1 MKILGVENN
10 LNGKVLWSII
20 FCLVII
26 NCFTIG
32 YFVSGKNNV
41 VSVAGNETNN
51 ETIATIGDKTITR
64 EQWMAELEDRYGK
77 DTLRELVNIRV
88 VEELAKKYDITVSDD
103 VIARELAVYKS
114 MYNSLDEEQFGNE
127 ENWEKQ
133 IRYSILLEELLTR
146 DVSVPEEDIK
156 KFYEDNKDLYDID
169 ESYHLSHIVVKT
181 EEEANVIVDELEG
194 GSSFEALALEAS
206 IDEFTANSGGDLGF
220 ISTGNTYV
228 PQAYLKIAPKL
239 EEGKWSDPVEVDT
252 GYAVLLLHEKM
263 EGQTFTFEDV
273 KGQIRR
279 QIALEQME
287 GSVTV
292 DPLWEEMGVTWFYGE
307 E

>member
-1 MKILGVENN
+1 MS
-10 LNGKVLWSII
+10 GKALWSII
-20 FCLVII
+20 FGLVIM
-26 NCFTIG
+26 NCLTIG
-32 YFVSGKNNV
+32 YFVSGKTEAIP
-41 VSVAGNETNN
+41 VASNETTS
-51 ETIATIGDKTITR
+51 ETIATIGDTTITR
-64 EQWMAELEDRYGK
+64 EQWMAELESRYGK
-77 DTLRELVNIRV
+77 DTLRELINIQV
-88 VEELAKKYDITVSDD
+88 VEELSKKHNITVSEE
-103 VIARELAVYKS
+103 VINREMAVYKS

-127 ENWEKQ
+127 DNWEKQ

-146 DVSVPEEDIK
+146 DVSVSEKDIR

-181 EEEANVIVDELEG
+181 EEEAKVIIEELEG

-220 ISTGNTYV
+220 ISKNNTYV
-228 PQAYLKIAPKL
+228 PQSYLEVASKL
-239 EEGKWSDPVEVDT
+239 EEGNWSDPVEVDT

-263 EGQTFTFEDV
+263 EGQTFSFEDV
-273 KGQIRR
+273 KDQIRR

>member
-1 MKILGVENN
+1 
-10 LNGKVLWSII
+10 VLWSII
-20 FCLVII
+20 FGLVII
-26 NCFTIG
+26 NCLTIG
-32 YFVSGKNNV
+32 YFVSGKTEAIP
-41 VSVAGNETNN
+41 VASHETTS
-51 ETIATIGDKTITR
+51 ETIATIGDTTITR
-64 EQWMAELEDRYGK
+64 EQWMAELESRYGK
-77 DTLRELVNIRV
+77 DTLRELINIQV
-88 VEELAKKYDITVSDD
+88 VEELAKKHNITVSEE
-103 VIARELAVYKS
+103 VINRELAVYKS

-127 ENWEKQ
+127 DNWEKQ

-146 DVSVPEEDIK
+146 DVSVSEKDIR

-181 EEEANVIVDELEG
+181 EKEAKVIIDELEG

-220 ISTGNTYV
+220 ISKSNTYV
-228 PQAYLKIAPKL
+228 PQPYFEVASTLQ
-239 EEGKWSDPVEVDT
+239 EGDWSEPVEVDT
-252 GYAVLLLHEKM
+252 GYAVLFLHEKM
-263 EGQTFTFEDV
+263 KGQTFSFEDV
-273 KGQIRR
+273 KDQIRR